1 MTDNINN
8 IPFDSLNFFN
18 QNKQATKGKIQN
30 MIETMLDYKKILAG
44 QGTRVNLAFTIN
56 APNVESRKRRPVA
69 FGVCLDRSGSM
80 EGKPFENALEA
91 CCGVIRNLGR
101 EDYFSLTAFDHQTRE
116 VISPGKIEDKESA
129 IRKIRA
135 LHVGGA
141 TNLGGGWCLSRDSL
155 KYAPSDMPRRIL
167 LLSDGVANHGI
178 FDMPS
183 LISMAESGL
192 ENEGIR
198 TSCLGFGDHYNEDLL
213 TGMSNRS
220 SGNFYDVENADKL
233 PAVFDAELD
242 GALKISV
249 QNLRIRVKRE
259 DFCERWKNLPE
270 FKGNRLPDGRI
281 ELMIGDLISEELRS
295 FALEAKVLPI
305 PLGADGSQIASL
317 EGEKLLSLE
326 FLYDLVEK
334 ERIVSKKE
342 QRLIRI
348 QATQDPSEV
357 SINESVLP
365 IVTSQKTGRIMKK
378 AIALLDHNRFEDAIQ
393 NLNRMLGELE
403 SLGRPELVHDSLT
416 AIKSIIRNVEKGWH
430 GTRGRKSA
438 SYSSRSLRRRSSKEY
453 WSGDEAN
460 RPSFKD
466 EQR

>member
-1 MTDNINN
+1 
-8 IPFDSLNFFN
+8 
-18 QNKQATKGKIQN
+18 
-30 MIETMLDYKKILAG
+30 MIETTLDYQKILAG

-56 APNVESRKRRPVA
+56 APTVETRKRKPVA

-80 EGKPFENALEA
+80 NGRPFENAIEA

-101 EDYFSLTAFDHQTRE
+101 EDHFCLTAFDHQARE

-155 KYAPSDMPRRIL
+155 KHAPAEMPRRIL

-183 LISMAESGL
+183 LVSMAESGL
-192 ENEGIR
+192 ETDGIR

-220 SGNFYDVENADKL
+220 SGNFYDVENPDKL

-281 ELMIGDLISEELRS
+281 ELMIGDLISEEVRS
-295 FALEAKVLPI
+295 FALGAKVLPI

-342 QRLIRI
+342 ERLIRI
-348 QATQDPSEV
+348 QATQDASEV
-357 SINESVLP
+357 RIDESALP

-378 AIALLDHNRFEDAIQ
+378 AIALLDHHRFEEAMQ

-403 SLGRPELVHDSLT
+403 SLGRPELVQDSVT
-416 AIKSIIRNVEKGWH
+416 AIKSVIRNVEQGWH

-453 WSGDEAN
+453 WSGDEEN